1 MIGSIQGNRGTAA
14 ALLAAALLAQAM
26 ASGCSPKPGGGG
38 FKPPPMPV
46 ETGTARVGPIA
57 DRFEAVGTIEGVN
70 AVTVVSEIDGIVKA
84 LPFRE
89 GEMIAEGS
97 PIATLDD
104 GQLRAESDRAAA
116 VRDQS
121 RSTYLRV
128 KSIVDQN
135 AGSAEDLDNASSDL
149 KVAEANLAVARA
161 RLAKAHIVAP
171 FTGLVGARR
180 VSVGTFMRAG
190 SPITDLA
197 DSRTLKVTFSA
208 PERFMSNLRR
218 GSEVDISTPAFPGE
232 ALRGRVDVV
241 EPMVDAVS
249 RSTRLTA
256 KVPNSG
262 GRFRPGMSA
271 TVSAVLSQR
280 NKAILIPS
288 EAVFAEGDQSFVY
301 AIKPDTTVARTAV
314 TLGTR
319 TASEV
324 EVLSGLSAGTM
335 VVRTGQQKL
344 FDTARI
350 IPLPPGGGMGGPGGP
365 GGPAPAGGKPGAGKP
380 GAAKAGK

>member
-1 MIGSIQGNRGTAA
+1 MRSIQWNRGTAA
-14 ALLAAALLAQAM
+14 ALLSVALLAQAFGL
-26 ASGCSPKPGGGG
+26 GCAPKSGGGG
-38 FKPPPMPV
+38 FKPPAMPV
-46 ETGTARVGPIA
+46 ETATATVGSIA
-57 DRFEAVGTIEGVN
+57 DRFEAVGTVEGVN
-70 AVTVVSEIDGIVKA
+70 AVTVVSEIDGTVKA

-89 GEMIAEGS
+89 GELIAEGS

-104 GQLRAESDRAAA
+104 AQLKAEADRAAA
-116 VRDQS
+116 LRDQS
-121 RSTYLRV
+121 RSTYQRV
-128 KSIVDQN
+128 KTIVDQN

-149 KVAEANLAVARA
+149 KVAEANVAVAKA

-180 VSVGTFMRAG
+180 VSLGTFLRAG

-197 DSRTLKVTFSA
+197 DTRTLKVTFAA
-208 PERFMSNLRR
+208 PERLLSKLRQ
-218 GSEVDISTPAFPGE
+218 GSEVDISTPAFPGSV
-232 ALRGRVDVV
+232 LHGRVDVV
-241 EPMVDAVS
+241 EPMVDPAT
-249 RSTRLTA
+249 RSARLTA
-256 KVPNSG
+256 KVPNTG
-262 GRFRPGMSA
+262 GKFRPGMSA
-271 TVSAVLSQR
+271 TVSAVLSER
-280 NKAILIPS
+280 ARAILIPS

-324 EVLSGLSAGTM
+324 EVLGGLTAGTM
-335 VVRTGQQKL
+335 VVKTGQQKL
-344 FDTARI
+344 FDTAKI

-365 GGPAPAGGKPGAGKP
+365 GGPAPAGGKPAGGKP